1 MSVSRHL
8 ALIVEDE
15 AELADIFAR
24 ALAKAGF
31 VSEITMDGD
40 TALSWLSSTKPDLV
54 LLDLALPGTQGEDIL
69 DHIRTDPRLANTK
82 VIVATAYG
90 ELAEPLKEKA
100 DVVLIKPVGFTQLR
114 ELAARLRLGEPSEEE
129 GAE

>member
-1 MSVSRHL
+1 MSRHL
-8 ALIVEDE
+8 ALVVEDE
-15 AELADIFAR
+15 AELAEIFAR
-24 ALAKAGF
+24 ALAEAGF
-31 VSEITMDGD
+31 VSEITIDGD
-40 TALSWLSSTKPDLV
+40 AALSWLSSTKPDLV
-54 LLDLALPGTQGEDIL
+54 ILDLALPGAQGEDIL
-69 DHIRTDPRLANTK
+69 DHIRTDPRLADTK

-100 DVVLIKPVGFTQLR
+100 DVVLIKPIGFAQLR